1 MYNTSCFLALK
12 SLNGWLTGRFEPA
25 PELKSTD
32 EKREAINIQQQVNV
46 AQTEAQQAND
56 KLNRANESDE
66 TTKINEK

>member
-1 MYNTSCFLALK
+1 MKWMGETRLQAEDALK
-12 SLNGWLTGRFEPA
+12 QID
-25 PELKSTD
+25 D

-46 AQTEAQQAND
+46 AQTDAQQAND